1 MRRSLA
7 RRRLASSSSRISP
20 GCASVF
26 VSLVPIEVKGHR
38 AYVSFCE
45 FLVVLADL
53 RTMAFHIAGATH
65 QARESTPLPGTLPA
79 ILLARRFG
87 WRSRVLGR
95 FREPPSK
102 IVQTCLCFL
111 CLDGE
116 F

>member
-1 MRRSLA
+1 MAHDEGRATRTAENMTRAAVAKSQ
-7 RRRLASSSSRISP
+7 
-20 GCASVF
+20 
-26 VSLVPIEVKGHR
+26 VKGHR

-65 QARESTPLPGTLPA
+65 QARETTPLPGTLPA
-79 ILLARRFG
+79 ILLASRFG
-87 WRSRVLGR
+87 WHSRVLGR

-116 F
+116 S